1 MTKRTTIN
9 YMLLGGGG
17 SPEKNTFLILAKHQ
31 RTRQSDNGNVELGRV
46 NLVGISVRSM
56 KSDYA
61 GGLPCEFST
70 RSRKTADFRKHLR
83 QCLERQKNQR
93 QTEN

>member
-31 RTRQSDNGNVELGRV
+31 REHVRV
-46 NLVGISVRSM
+46 TMECGVG
-56 KSDYA
+56 
-61 GGLPCEFST
+61 
-70 RSRKTADFRKHLR
+70 
-83 QCLERQKNQR
+83 
-93 QTEN
+93 